1 MAWHA
6 LEFSACF
13 LVTSAAMAGVLI
25 GGRRA
30 SHRIPSH
37 PVADRDI
44 R

>member
-30 SHRIPSH
+30 SHRMSEP
-37 PVADRDI
+37 PGG
-44 R
+44 